1 MLKEDSSK
9 IIGYLTEDTRQ
20 NRLRLSGLGV
30 VVGVAAGTVTV
41 FYRVAMAYSAELRE
55 FLLNEA
61 NGWLI
66 PLYFVLLFF
75 MALVVAALIK
85 WEPYI
90 AGSGIPQ
97 VEGELKGYF
106 DMPWLKVIAGKL
118 VGSLLCIVAGLSVGR
133 EGPSVQLGA
142 MAGKGVSRLL
152 KQDNLKERYLITC
165 GASAGLSAAFNCPL
179 SGVVFA
185 LEEMHKD
192 YSITMIFSAMAAA
205 VSADFVSKW
214 IFGMSPVFQ
223 IPLTASLQLKYIG
236 HVLLL
241 GVLIGIAG
249 VLFNHAMFFAEKC
262 YGKIPKQIPKR
273 FHSVI
278 PFMLAGLMGFV
289 MPVVQG
295 DGHNM
300 LELLTDGDLGLKL
313 MLIYF
318 AVKFVFSMI
327 CFASGA
333 PGGSLA
339 PMMVLGAY
347 AGGIFAKLFIHT
359 AGMDNALINNFVI
372 LAMAGYFAAI
382 CRAPLTAVVLAI
394 ELTGS
399 LNHLVYAVMVVLI
412 AELVASLFKS
422 QPLFDALLH
431 QMVSRGEHDVHPV
444 TEGNASEKTLVNVTV
459 SDGSLLDDAA
469 VSEIVWPDKCL
480 AVEVRRE
487 NEVIIPHGSTV
498 MRPGDRMTF
507 LCDREKLGE
516 IKEELGTLSEA
527 GGAAVFRERMHERNE
542 SENT

>member
-1 MLKEDSSK
+1 MAQDDSSK
-9 IIGYLTEDTRQ
+9 IIGYLTEDTRK

-30 VVGVAAGTVTV
+30 MVGVAAGTVTV
-41 FYRVAMAYSAELRE
+41 FYRVAMAYSAEIRE
-55 FLLNEA
+55 FMLNA
-61 NGWLI
+61 ADGWLI
-66 PLYFVLLFF
+66 PFYFALLFV

-106 DMPWLKVIAGKL
+106 DMPWLKVIIGKL

-142 MAGKGVSRLL
+142 MAGKGVSRVL
-152 KQDNLKERYLITC
+152 KQDNLQERYLITC

-214 IFGMSPVFQ
+214 IFGMSPVFH
-223 IPLTASLQLKYIG
+223 IPLTASLELKYIG
-236 HVLLL
+236 HVLFL
-241 GVLIGIAG
+241 GLLIGVAG
-249 VLFNHAMFFAEKC
+249 VLFNRAMFLTQKC
-262 YGKIPKQIPKR
+262 YDKIPSKIPKR
-273 FHSVI
+273 FHPII
-278 PFMLAGLMGFV
+278 PFMLAGVMGFV

-300 LELLTDGDLGLKL
+300 LEILTGGGLGLKI
-313 MLIYF
+313 MLVYF
-318 AVKFVFSMI
+318 VVKFVFSMI

-347 AGGIFAKLFIHT
+347 VGGIYAHFVMRT
-359 AGMDNALINNFVI
+359 AGLDVTLINNFVI

-382 CRAPLTAVVLAI
+382 CRAPLTAVVLAV

-399 LNHLVYAVMVVLI
+399 LNHLVYTVMVVFV

-422 QPLFDALLH
+422 EPLFDALLH
-431 QMVSRGEHDVHPV
+431 KMVSHGEHAVHPV
-444 TEGNASEKTLVNVTV
+444 TEGGASEKTLVNVTV
-459 SDGSLLDDAA
+459 SDGALLDDTA
-469 VSEIVWPDKCL
+469 VSEIMWPETCL
-480 AVEVRRE
+480 AVEVRRDGD
-487 NEVIIPHGSTV
+487 VIIPHGGTV
-498 MRPGDRMTF
+498 LHAGDRITL
-507 LCDREKLGE
+507 LCDRDRLGH
-516 IKEELGTLSEA
+516 IKEELAALTET
-527 GGAAVFRERMHERNE
+527 GGAAKFHALMREREK
-542 SENT
+542 S